1 MKYTKKHVQNLDA
14 QTLDFCARW
23 VWDAFRRHKMTEG
36 TQKTKAQREYSQAF
50 GHGLEFG
57 FDMLRKLQKYNS
69 GAENIADEFVLLDDE
84 IRK

>member
-1 MKYTKKHVQNLDA
+1 MKYTKEQIQNLDV
-14 QTLDFCARW
+14 QTIDFCARW

-69 GAENIADEFVLLDDE
+69 GAEKIADEFVLLDDE

>member
-1 MKYTKKHVQNLDA
+1 MKYTKTQVQNLDA

-36 TQKTKAQREYSQAF
+36 IQKTKAQREYSQAF

-57 FDMLRKLQKYNS
+57 FDMLRKLKQYNDGS
-69 GAENIADEFVLLDDE
+69 AEMAQEFALLDDNIKE
-84 IRK
+84 